1 MRSNR
6 AKLIYSGER
15 DHPDN
20 KIIAARF
27 YQGFAAYEFTK
38 DFVIDKITLDAGC
51 GEGYGAYY
59 LSKYCKKIIG
69 IDISAEAIEYARR
82 TYNAENLEF
91 QVMDLRK
98 LEFQDSS
105 FDAIISFAVIEH
117 IKEYKVYISELR
129 RVMKKDG
136 ICIISALNKI
146 TPISLD
152 AYHYQEF
159 SPEELKELLFNYFS
173 FVDLY
178 GISGI
183 TERIINYRK
192 KRLQL
197 INLLIKLRIF
207 KIRKIIPDAIYRKF
221 YIIGQ
226 YLLRTF
232 LWIANKSSIEEISV
246 NDFGIS
252 EENLSEAWN
261 IIAVCRLQKN

>member
-1 MRSNR
+1 MANNK
-6 AKLIYSGER
+6 AKLIFSGER

-38 DFVIDKITLDAGC
+38 DFVKDKITLDAGC
-51 GEGYGAYY
+51 GEGYGTYY

-69 IDISAEAIEYARR
+69 IDISREAIEYAKR
-82 TYNAENLEF
+82 TYYAENLEF

-98 LEFQDSS
+98 LEFQKSY
-105 FDAIISFAVIEH
+105 FDAVISFAVIEH
-117 IKEYKVYISELR
+117 IKEYKVYISELC

-159 SPEELKELLFNYFS
+159 TPEELKELLLNYFS
-173 FVDLY
+173 LVNLY

-183 TERIINYRK
+183 SERIINYRK

-197 INLLIKLRIF
+197 INLLIKFKIF
-207 KIRKIIPDAIYRKF
+207 KIRKRIPDAIYRKL
-221 YIIGQ
+221 YVIGE

-232 LWIANKSSIEEISV
+232 LWIANKSSIEKISV
-246 NDFGIS
+246 KDFGIS
-252 EENLSEAWN
+252 EGNLSEAWN
-261 IIAVCRLQKN
+261 ILAVCRL